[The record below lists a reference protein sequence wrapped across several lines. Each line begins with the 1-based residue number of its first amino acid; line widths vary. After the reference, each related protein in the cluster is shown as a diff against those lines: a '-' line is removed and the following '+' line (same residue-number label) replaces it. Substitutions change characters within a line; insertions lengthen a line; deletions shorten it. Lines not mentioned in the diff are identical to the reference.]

1 MGEVRFM
8 ISEAAKQVEVETH
21 VLRYWEEELGLTI
34 GRTEMGHRYYTRDD
48 IQLFC
53 CIKKLKDEGML
64 LKDSKPLIPELKATR
79 LKMKESKETET
90 SKAVK
95 VQNPVQSKAGGETL
109 PAQETEVV
117 IPIRQLDQVR
127 SLLGEVLTEVV
138 TGNNEV
144 LKKDISEAVT
154 ADVMQEMDK
163 LLQSKERQQEEH
175 FRKLD
180 CLIRQQQASRKE
192 SVKVSPILRLK
203 KMFT

>member
-64 LKDSKPLIPELKATR
+64 LKDLKPLIPELKATR

-163 LLQSKERQQEEH
+163 LLRPCWSLW
-175 FRKLD
+175 LD
-180 CLIRQQQASRKE
+180 NKD
-192 SVKVSPILRLK
+192 
-203 KMFT
+203 

>member
-1 MGEVRFM
+1 
-8 ISEAAKQVEVETH
+8 
-21 VLRYWEEELGLTI
+21 
-34 GRTEMGHRYYTRDD
+34 MGHRYYTRDD

-64 LKDSKPLIPELKATR
+64 LKDLKPLIPELKATR

-163 LLQSKERQQEEH
+163 LMQSKERQQEEH

-192 SVKVSPILRLK
+192 SVKVSPILKLK